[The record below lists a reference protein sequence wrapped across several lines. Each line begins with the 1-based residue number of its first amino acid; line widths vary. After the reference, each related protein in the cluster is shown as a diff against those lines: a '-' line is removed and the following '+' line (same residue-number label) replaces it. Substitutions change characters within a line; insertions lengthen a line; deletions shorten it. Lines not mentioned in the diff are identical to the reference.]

1 MTWHKINFESK
12 KLLELSKKNSLT
24 ISTAESCTGGLIAS
38 AIIHNPGSSH
48 IFNKGYITYSNQ
60 SKIDDLSVKEE
71 VLDNFGSVSKECCI
85 MMLNGLLK
93 KSKANIGIAVTGI
106 AGPDGSSEEKPLGTV
121 WISFGNLKNLI
132 SEKIIFKG
140 SRLDVRL
147 QTTLFSLKQ
156 LNKFISQNYS

>member
-1 MTWHKINFESK
+1 MGLFKFMTWYKINPSSNK
-12 KLLELSKKNSLT
+12 NYLSYQKNSLT

-60 SKIDDLSVKEE
+60 SKINDLSVKEE

-93 KSKANIGIAVTGI
+93 KSKANIGI
-106 AGPDGSSEEKPLGTV
+106 SSYR
-121 WISFGNLKNLI
+121 N
-132 SEKIIFKG
+132 
-140 SRLDVRL
+140 SR
-147 QTTLFSLKQ
+147 S
-156 LNKFISQNYS
+156 